1 MGEAILIIL
10 LIIITITLIII
21 AKLVASIERK
31 CGVGTPQP
39 LFNPGS
45 GDGGTD
51 PTGNGGNQY

>member
-39 LFNPGS
+39 SRNPGS
-45 GDGGTD
+45 GDDGTGG
-51 PTGNGGNQY
+51 PGGNQY

>member
-45 GDGGTD
+45 GDDGTGG
-51 PTGNGGNQY
+51 PGGNQH

>member
-31 CGVGTPQP
+31 CGVGTPIP
-39 LFNPGS
+39 SRNPGS